1 MSDIDEK
8 INNAV
13 MDVLLDTNAE
23 NKKHIERLDNALKRS
38 YIAIIF
44 VVCLLFATFIYSDWS
59 FKKFVNQ
66 FDFESDINTTNDI
79 VNKADVFEKNSN
91 VNATISDIKI
101 DSIPK
106 K

>member
-13 MDVLLDTNAE
+13 MDVLLDTNTE

-44 VVCLLFATFIYSDWS
+44 VVCLLFGACLYHEYS
-59 FKKFVNQ
+59 FKKFLMQ
-66 FDFESDINTTNDI
+66 FDFQTETVIDTDATNSTNTTNNGNI
-79 VNKADVFEKNSN
+79 N
-91 VNATISDIKI
+91 IK
-101 DSIPK
+101 K
-106 K
+106 